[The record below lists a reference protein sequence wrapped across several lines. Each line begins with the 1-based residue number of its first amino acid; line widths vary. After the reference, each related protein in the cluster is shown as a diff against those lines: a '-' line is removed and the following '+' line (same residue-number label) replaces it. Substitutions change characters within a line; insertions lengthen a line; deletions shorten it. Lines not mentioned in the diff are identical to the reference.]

1 MEKVSGIGRS
11 EFLKN
16 VFTIFSGNVIAQAIP
31 FLIEPV
37 IARIY
42 SPEDFA
48 VLSVYLSV
56 ANLFS
61 IIATGR
67 YELAVM
73 LPKEDRKAVNVIGLS
88 VAISLAVSVLSFLI
102 VWIFNSQICN
112 ILENQD
118 VSSYLYLVPLSVLS
132 VGWYQTFNYWNSRKK
147 RFKNV
152 TYSKT
157 TQSVVYS
164 GSAVGLGT
172 AGMIPSGLILSQ
184 IIGQFFGLFPLL
196 FSFLKKDKNMLKEVG
211 REEMKA
217 VAAEYQDFP
226 KINSL
231 HAFCDVLRNSGAVFL
246 LSHYYSQ
253 AQVGQHSRTIR
264 LLFGPLSI
272 IASVTS
278 SVATSQTAMTFL

>member
-1 MEKVSGIGRS
+1 MKLMEKVSGIGRS

-102 VWIFNSQICN
+102 VWVFNSQICN

-118 VSSYLYLVPLSVLS
+118 VS
-132 VGWYQTFNYWNSRKK
+132 
-147 RFKNV
+147 
-152 TYSKT
+152 YS
-157 TQSVVYS
+157 
-164 GSAVGLGT
+164 
-172 AGMIPSGLILSQ
+172 
-184 IIGQFFGLFPLL
+184 
-196 FSFLKKDKNMLKEVG
+196 
-211 REEMKA
+211 
-217 VAAEYQDFP
+217 
-226 KINSL
+226 
-231 HAFCDVLRNSGAVFL
+231 
-246 LSHYYSQ
+246 
-253 AQVGQHSRTIR
+253 
-264 LLFGPLSI
+264 
-272 IASVTS
+272 
-278 SVATSQTAMTFL
+278 